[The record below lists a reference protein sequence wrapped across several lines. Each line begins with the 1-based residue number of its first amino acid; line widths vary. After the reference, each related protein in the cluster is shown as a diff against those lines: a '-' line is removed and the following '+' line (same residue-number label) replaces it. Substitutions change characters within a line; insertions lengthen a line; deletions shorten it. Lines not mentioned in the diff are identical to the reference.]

1 MKTIFLSSPY
11 TGTITETESRIT
23 GLCEMTDMLIKQG
36 YCVICPVLMGHLIV
50 TRLPD
55 TPASW
60 DYWAKTCE
68 TLLEKSDE
76 VIVATLS

>member
-1 MKTIFLSSPY
+1 
-11 TGTITETESRIT
+11 
-23 GLCEMTDMLIKQG
+23 MTDMLIKQG

-76 VIVATLS
+76 VIVATFSGWENSKGVKAEINLATKLGKPVTYL